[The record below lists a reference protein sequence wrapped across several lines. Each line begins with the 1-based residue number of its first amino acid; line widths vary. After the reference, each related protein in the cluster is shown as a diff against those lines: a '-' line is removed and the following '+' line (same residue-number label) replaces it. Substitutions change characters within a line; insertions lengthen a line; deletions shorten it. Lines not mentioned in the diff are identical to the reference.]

1 MFSVLRFMKYFVHG
15 LVVPWKCSKQNAV
28 DSHVQ
33 GGIETS
39 LDHIFFS
46 RDYFFLF
53 LTICIFFSFVQD
65 TSVREH
71 YLKFFLK

>member
-1 MFSVLRFMKYFVHG
+1 MFCVLRFMKYFVHG

-39 LDHIFFS
+39 LDHIFFPAIIFS
-46 RDYFFLF
+46 FFSLYVYFFL
-53 LTICIFFSFVQD
+53 LSKTPQ
-65 TSVREH
+65 SVSII
-71 YLKFFLK
+71 